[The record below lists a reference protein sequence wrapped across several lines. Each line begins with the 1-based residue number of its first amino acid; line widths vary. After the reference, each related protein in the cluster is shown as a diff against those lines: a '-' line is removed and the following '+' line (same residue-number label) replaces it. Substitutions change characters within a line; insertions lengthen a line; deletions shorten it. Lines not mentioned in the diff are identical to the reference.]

1 MNMTSLAP
9 YNCIFVT
16 GQSIKVPER
25 SHEKPNFRAAIGPE
39 AALEEDLDVLEDE
52 VAGLLHLEGEGVAV
66 EPREPDNDV
75 EEALGEVLDRE
86 HYNQLV
92 PWTVSHVPSP

>member
-1 MNMTSLAP
+1 MEEVLD
-9 YNCIFVT
+9 
-16 GQSIKVPER
+16 
-25 SHEKPNFRAAIGPE
+25 H
-39 AALEEDLDVLEDE
+39 LEEEGD
-52 VAGLLHLEGEGVAV
+52 GLLHLEGKGVAV
-66 EPREPDNDV
+66 KPDNDV

>member
-39 AALEEDLDVLEDE
+39 AALEEDLDVFGWTKLLVFCILRVKVLQLNPENLITTWKRLLEKF
-52 VAGLLHLEGEGVAV
+52 
-66 EPREPDNDV
+66 
-75 EEALGEVLDRE
+75 
-86 HYNQLV
+86 
-92 PWTVSHVPSP
+92 